1 MKMDRNKCV
10 QFIGKWFFSDTIE
23 LLDRVLSDDEK
34 NPAYSAITTLNRLYL
49 YIEFQ
54 KITGEQGC
62 GCIQSLFRQM
72 GYSEK
77 AYEAFRAKAK
87 EEYAIYSSEIYDTS
101 FFEE

>member
-1 MKMDRNKCV
+1 MDRNKCV
-10 QFIGKWFFSDTIE
+10 QLIGKWFFSDTIE

-34 NPAYSAITTLNRLYL
+34 NPVYSAITTLNRLHL

-62 GCIQSLFRQM
+62 DSVQSLFRQM
-72 GYSEK
+72 GYSERT
-77 AYEAFRAKAK
+77 YETFRTKAK
-87 EEYAIYSSEIYDTS
+87 EEYAIYSSEIYDAS